1 MKTYISVR
9 VTVFSLVNC
18 LGKFKPT
25 KKKETKKKQTTSE
38 ETFKLHAIQNKRAD
52 LQFDTNKKY
61 EFLCL
66 KSFF

>member
-25 KKKETKKKQTTSE
+25 KKKETKKSTTSE

-52 LQFDTNKKY
+52 LQFDTNKNMN
-61 EFLCL
+61 FCV
-66 KSFF
+66 